1 MFFDSFLSCKELLQG
16 AEFLHLFVI
25 FLGRLNLNYVWL
37 NPSFGECFRFILDLF
52 FTQGIREGIAEL
64 FWGNLRKDPDTACW
78 SDVERP
84 MLLEISVRS
93 SKLTLLNV
101 EEPKH
106 ELDYAYVQ
114 ILHVIATLRLN
125 SGTGLQM
132 KPTTGSWA
140 YHKPFS
146 SDESLDWFKGK
157 KRNALCF
164 MGKATVSCRL
174 SLKPIQWVSSWNE
187 SFLFVGCLGCAAKVR
202 IISPVG
208 WKWQSGG
215 LGLVQKS
222 PLVRKPRR
230 WYNPSA
236 QSYRAAFPQWVMISN
251 KQASKSPYNHH
262 VWFESFDLL
271 M

>member
-1 MFFDSFLSCKELLQG
+1 MLKDPCCLWYQWDLPNLLCWTPI
-16 AEFLHLFVI
+16 LT
-25 FLGRLNLNYVWL
+25 LNYL
-37 NPSFGECFRFILDLF
+37 NS
-52 FTQGIREGIAEL
+52 EL
-64 FWGNLRKDPDTACW
+64 QNQRNMK
-78 SDVERP
+78 
-84 MLLEISVRS
+84 
-93 SKLTLLNV
+93 
-101 EEPKH
+101 EPKH
-106 ELDYAYVQ
+106 ELDFAYAPV
-114 ILHVIATLRLN
+114 LHVIATLRLN

-132 KPTTGSWA
+132 KPTGPWA

-174 SLKPIQWVSSWNE
+174 SLKPIHWVSSWNE

-222 PLVRKPRR
+222 PIVWKPRR

-251 KQASKSPYNHH
+251 KAASKSPYNHH

-271 M
+271 MYIQSWYFLRSPVVLWWLPSHVIGGQHFLNWNYVMFWNDSPNPMIWWPSRVIA